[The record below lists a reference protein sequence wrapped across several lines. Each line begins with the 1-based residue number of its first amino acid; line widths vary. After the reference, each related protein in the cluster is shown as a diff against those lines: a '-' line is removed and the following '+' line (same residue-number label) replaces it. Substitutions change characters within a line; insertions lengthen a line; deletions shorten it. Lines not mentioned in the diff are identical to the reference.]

1 MVAPAADPMANR
13 LLRFA
18 QLAHEVAQDA
28 IPERAHRFAPKRYTQ
43 PQLLACLLV
52 KEYLRLD
59 YRTAQETLEVSD
71 GLRDAIGLTVV
82 PDYSTLWRFA
92 HEKATDDVV
101 ATALVETGRRFK
113 ASGHDPPP
121 GPPLVAIDSTGMFCG
136 HASRYFDQRRRKGS
150 TSTLSRARCRD
161 NSHSS
166 VIPPPTLILHGSG
179 AGTATPSGIELSRA
193 TRSAA
198 SCSDRTLIATSPPK
212 LKCCHSSRLKV
223 SGVWIRAMA
232 AGTCSASHT
241 ASRALLTLS
250 TSPAGSVPGSN
261 NHTSR
266 TAALRPFGLTG
277 PRGWARNT
285 RAVTLGSSHIT
296 VRSVWVRTTSR
307 WVSWKTRA

>member
-179 AGTATPSGIELSRA
+179 AGTA
-193 TRSAA
+193 
-198 SCSDRTLIATSPPK
+198 
-212 LKCCHSSRLKV
+212 
-223 SGVWIRAMA
+223 
-232 AGTCSASHT
+232 
-241 ASRALLTLS
+241 
-250 TSPAGSVPGSN
+250 
-261 NHTSR
+261 
-266 TAALRPFGLTG
+266 
-277 PRGWARNT
+277 
-285 RAVTLGSSHIT
+285 
-296 VRSVWVRTTSR
+296 
-307 WVSWKTRA
+307 